1 MKRLIEE
8 LVAFRDARDW
18 GQFHTAKNLAAALSI
33 EAGELQETMLWET
46 DAEVDALVLSPIGR
60 ACVQAEVADVL
71 IFALLF
77 CEAAGIDPEQAVRQK
92 IQENQEKYPVA
103 LSRGNA
109 MKYDRLKG
117 SHEG

>member
-1 MKRLIEE
+1 MNRLIEE
-8 LVAFRDARDW
+8 LVAFRDVRAW

-33 EAGELQETMLWET
+33 EAGELQETMLWKT
-46 DAEVDALVLSPIGR
+46 DAEVDALLLDPDGR
-60 ACVQAEVADVL
+60 AKIQAEVADVL

-77 CEAAGIDPEQAVRQK
+77 CEAVEVDPEQAVRQK
-92 IQENQEKYPVA
+92 IQENHKKYPVA

-109 MKYDRLKG
+109 TKYDRLKG